1 MAIHQE
7 IDFTLEIHSA
17 EILEASTVQSIAE
30 TCDRV
35 EDARTGD
42 VLLVHLRGDD
52 SGDAGRLRS
61 RHHDIHLVN
70 KWERVL
76 HRLERLPV
84 ATVAV
89 ATGECRGLAA
99 EILLATDYRV
109 ATPDLLLRL
118 PSSGVA
124 PWPGMALFRL
134 ATQIGFRQARQP
146 ALFGAAT
153 TAEKALALG
162 LIDEIT
168 DDPAEALGAAVKNF
182 QGARAG
188 DISVRRRLLMDAT
201 GSTFE
206 DALGSHLA
214 ACDRALRPAG
224 QV

>member
-7 IDFTLEIHSA
+7 TDFTVEIRSA
-17 EILEASTVQSIAE
+17 DILEASTVRRIAE
-30 TCDRV
+30 ICDRV

-42 VLLVHLRGDD
+42 VLLVQVRGDD
-52 SGDAGRLRS
+52 GGDTGHPRS
-61 RHHDIHLVN
+61 RDLDIHLVN
-70 KWERVL
+70 KWERAL
-76 HRLERLPV
+76 RRLERLPV

-89 ATGECRGLAA
+89 ATGECAGPAA
-99 EILLATDYRV
+99 EVLLTTDYRV
-109 ATPDLLLRL
+109 AAPDLVLRL
-118 PSSGVA
+118 PSSGGA

-134 ATQIGFRQARQP
+134 ATQIGVHRARRS

-162 LIDEIT
+162 LVDEIT
-168 DDPAEALGAAVKNF
+168 DDPEEAVGVAVKNF

-188 DISVRRRLLMDAT
+188 DISVRRRLLMDAMS
-201 GSTFE
+201 STFE

-224 QV
+224 QL